1 MISPRLIWHDAS
13 TLKSKPPLHEG
24 ECSTK
29 PRSGLYEI
37 ILQSFEIMGRSL
49 AQLESKSANQLIKPK
64 TDSFDSSDFS
74 ARKEMIEAGYLA
86 GQQAVPALR
95 TLLNLKT

>member
-1 MISPRLIWHDAS
+1 VVIGVDVGGRP
-13 TLKSKPPLHEG
+13 
-24 ECSTK
+24 STK

-49 AQLESKSANQLIKPK
+49 AQLESKSANLLIMPK

-95 TLLNLKT
+95 ALLNLKA